1 MAEFRKTNWYNKF
14 EELMDSIDLQSLNNT
29 YLMGPINTIL
39 IKDIVDN
46 IEELNKKTKIALR
59 EDDQLQ
65 NLISNVQELLK
76 NYYAKKYFNETD
88 EKEIKT
94 TKKQLSDRELYKL
107 KVAIYKLESYVNLKK
122 IEGKEAP
129 SSKLS
134 KIFDLKYNYNL
145 KKSKYDKLFDY
156 FAREETVKDLDIKK
170 LEEEINKENDK
181 VILRGEEIS
190 LGLLMEAI
198 TKEPSIILNPIINQC
213 NYWGFPPPDP
223 FYLFKFGDYN
233 IEYISDKRYFN
244 QAGLLDDYVGRYVND
259 KFNEQAKA
267 NMENNKKEV
276 PPQPGE

>member
-1 MAEFRKTNWYNKF
+1 MQQG
-14 EELMDSIDLQSLNNT
+14 LIICCGGGVILQEQNIENLKRNGKIRLYTSL
-29 YLMGPINTIL
+29 INTRI
-39 IKDIVDN
+39 N
-46 IEELNKKTKIALR
+46 ELNEQTQTALK
-59 EDDQLQ
+59 EDAQLQ
-65 NLISNVQELLK
+65 TLVNNVQNLLK

-88 EKEIKT
+88 EKKVES
-94 TKKQLSDRELYKL
+94 TKESLSERELYKL

-156 FAREETVKDLDIKK
+156 FAREETVKNLDIKK

-198 TKEPSIILNPIINQC
+198 TKEPSIILNPIINP
-213 NYWGFPPPDP
+213 NNRWGYPPDP

-233 IEYISDKRYFN
+233 IEYISDKGYFN

>member
-156 FAREETVKDLDIKK
+156 FAREETVKNLDIKK
-170 LEEEINKENDK
+170 LEEEINKENNK

-198 TKEPSIILNPIINQC
+198 TKEPSIILNPIINP
-213 NYWGFPPPDP
+213 NNRWGYPPDP

-233 IEYISDKRYFN
+233 IEYISDKGYFN

>member
-156 FAREETVKDLDIKK
+156 FAREETVKNLDIKK

-223 FYLFKFGDYN
+223 FYLNLEIIISN
-233 IEYISDKRYFN
+233 ISAIKDISIKQDF
-244 QAGLLDDYVGRYVND
+244 
-259 KFNEQAKA
+259 
-267 NMENNKKEV
+267 
-276 PPQPGE
+276 